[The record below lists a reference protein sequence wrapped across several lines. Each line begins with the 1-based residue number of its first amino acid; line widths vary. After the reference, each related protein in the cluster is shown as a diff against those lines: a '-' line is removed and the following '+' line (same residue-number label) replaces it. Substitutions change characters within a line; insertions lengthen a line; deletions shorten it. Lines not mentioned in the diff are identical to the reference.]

1 MLPGHLFNRIF
12 SFFYILLYCV
22 VNEWRN
28 KSLSLLDAA
37 RDDFGWRPVWS
48 FNGNVYAFA
57 GGKKQ
62 IIRNLNDIVKIKN
75 SM

>member
-1 MLPGHLFNRIF
+1 MIITESLTKRRLQ
-12 SFFYILLYCV
+12 LL
-22 VNEWRN
+22 E
-28 KSLSLLDAA
+28 AA
-37 RDDFGWRPVWS
+37 RDVFGWRSMWS

-62 IIRNLNDIVKIKN
+62 VIRNLNDIVEIKN